1 MVKHNNVI
9 PNNHF
14 RKHWQRNVRV
24 WLNQSQRKHRR
35 LIARRAKAASL
46 SPRPIEAL
54 RPAVRCQTIRYNHR
68 PRLGRG
74 FTLAEIKAAGLGVQF
89 ARSVGIS
96 VDHRRKNR
104 NQESLELNKNRLLAY
119 VNKLVLF
126 PRSDKAPVTKAKH
139 GILNDTPK
147 VFFTINCRKT
157 KRSAV
162 LFRSMPFPPSSRES
176 DQFLN
181 CNWKDLEK
189 PVPTDQLDKSG
200 TTKEMKEKDLKRKE
214 KLLRKTDLLKYL
226 NFPYSFFAFNWN
238 TLSD

>member
-119 VNKLVLF
+119 ANKLVLF
-126 PRSDKAPVTKAKH
+126 PINEKAPVTKAKN

-147 VFFTINCRKT
+147 VLLRIIPGKSKGWRISSS
-157 KRSAV
+157 KR
-162 LFRSMPFPPSSRES
+162 PPSPRQES
-176 DQFLN
+176 QI
-181 CNWKDLEK
+181 
-189 PVPTDQLDKSG
+189 
-200 TTKEMKEKDLKRKE
+200 
-214 KLLRKTDLLKYL
+214 
-226 NFPYSFFAFNWN
+226 SF
-238 TLSD
+238 

>member
-46 SPRPIEAL
+46 SPRPLEAL

-126 PRSDKAPVTKAKH
+126 PRNEKAPVTKAKS

-147 VFFTINCRKT
+147 VHFFIISGQPKGRLRHHRQRIARFGKESQICIKVGIRKT
-157 KRSAV
+157 QKDRRLQINQTRMEQSKKR
-162 LFRSMPFPPSSRES
+162 RQE
-176 DQFLN
+176 
-181 CNWKDLEK
+181 
-189 PVPTDQLDKSG
+189 T
-200 TTKEMKEKDLKRKE
+200 
-214 KLLRKTDLLKYL
+214 
-226 NFPYSFFAFNWN
+226 
-238 TLSD
+238 

>member
-46 SPRPIEAL
+46 SPRPLEAL

-119 VNKLVLF
+119 LNKLVLF
-126 PRSDKAPVTKAKH
+126 PRNEKTPVTKAKS

-147 VFFTINCRKT
+147 VNCLIISGQPKGRLSHHCQRIARFGQESQISIKVGIRKT
-157 KRSAV
+157 
-162 LFRSMPFPPSSRES
+162 
-176 DQFLN
+176 Q
-181 CNWKDLEK
+181 KDRRL
-189 PVPTDQLDKSG
+189 QIH
-200 TTKEMKEKDLKRKE
+200 
-214 KLLRKTDLLKYL
+214 
-226 NFPYSFFAFNWN
+226 
-238 TLSD
+238 

>member
-68 PRLGRG
+68 ARLGRG
-74 FTLAEIKAAGLGVQF
+74 FTLAEVKAAGLGVQF

-126 PRSDKAPVTKAKH
+126 PRNEKAPVTKAKS

-147 VFFTINCRKT
+147 VHFFLI
-157 KRSAV
+157 
-162 LFRSMPFPPSSRES
+162 
-176 DQFLN
+176 
-181 CNWKDLEK
+181 
-189 PVPTDQLDKSG
+189 SG
-200 TTKEMKEKDLKRKE
+200 QPKGR
-214 KLLRKTDLLKYL
+214 
-226 NFPYSFFAFNWN
+226 FGQHS
-238 TLSD
+238 